1 MKLKKLILS
10 VVAITTV
17 AASAA
22 CLAACSGGA
31 KEATVTGEYV
41 SSKNEYTYANFRPDN
56 NFYYLTVTSAN
67 LKIYDN
73 STYVYFVHTSTTSNI
88 NTGADVASDKYTAN
102 SGGYTITYYYG
113 TYTAEVEEGLSTL
126 TLAKPTR
133 VVYSSSGNV
142 MTGAAYYDTAN
153 WTEAMGE
160 AYKGD
165 AAEAATADKYLS
177 DKTADWDANGEMVL
191 VSTVTGSISGQFE
204 IFHK

>member
-10 VVAITTV
+10 AIALTTV
-17 AASAA
+17 VASAA
-22 CLAACSGGA
+22 CFAACGGGTAEA
-31 KEATVTGEYV
+31 KVTGEYV
-41 SSKNEYTYANFRPDN
+41 SSKNEYTYSNFRPTYN
-56 NFYYLTVTSAN
+56 YFYLTVTSAN
-67 LKIYDN
+67 LKIYDD
-73 STYVYFVHTSTTSNI
+73 SSYVYTVYASTTSNI
-88 NTGADVASDKYTAN
+88 NTGADVPSNEFTAN
-102 SGGYTITYYYG
+102 SGGYEVTYYYG

-126 TLAKPTR
+126 TLAKPTK
-133 VVYSSSGNV
+133 VVYSASGNV

-177 DKTADWDANGEMVL
+177 DKTANWAAEGEMVL

-204 IFHK
+204 IFYK

>member
-22 CLAACSGGA
+22 CLAACGGGTAEA
-31 KEATVTGEYV
+31 KVTGEYV
-41 SSKNEYTYANFRPDN
+41 SSKNEYTYANFQPTY

-67 LKIYDN
+67 LKIYDDN
-73 STYVYFVHTSTTSNI
+73 SYVYTVYTSTTSNI
-88 NTGADVASDKYTAN
+88 NTGADVPSNEYTAN
-102 SGGYTITYYYG
+102 SGGYEVTYYYG
-113 TYTAEVEEGLSTL
+113 SYTAEVEEGLSTL
-126 TLAKPTR
+126 TLAKPER
-133 VVYSSSGNV
+133 VTYASSGNS
-142 MTGAAYYDTAN
+142 MSGAAYYDTAN

-177 DKTADWDANGEMVL
+177 DKTANWAAEGEMVL

-204 IFHK
+204 IFYK